1 MPRRVPQ
8 RRVLAATVGLI
19 LSLSLTSF
27 VTGCQNADAN
37 GREDSAPGTS
47 DGAGETPGGVP
58 GGPSDASA
66 APGPSVPPGP
76 GAGTP
81 PGAQSG
87 NQSTTSPGLPPQPDA
102 ETRTRYAAA
111 LDVIDPRIVGG
122 DVAGA
127 VDRGRATCQSI
138 AAHMN
143 HTKLITQTKQKFA
156 RAGYTVTTAQAE
168 AIVRAANTHLCPS
181 SGA

>member
-1 MPRRVPQ
+1 MQ
-8 RRVLAATVGLI
+8 RRVLAATIGLI
-19 LSLSLTSF
+19 LTLSLTSL

-37 GREDSAPGTS
+37 GRDDSVPGPSGPSSAP
-47 DGAGETPGGVP
+47 V
-58 GGPSDASA
+58 PSDASA
-66 APGPSVPPGP
+66 SSGPGTGTST
-76 GAGTP
+76 GAGT
-81 PGAQSG
+81 GTG
-87 NQSTTSPGLPPQPDA
+87 TGTRTTAPPGLPPQPDA
-102 ETRTRYAAA
+102 EARARYAAA

-127 VDRGRATCQSI
+127 VDRGRVTCQAI

-143 HTKLITQTKQKFA
+143 HAKLITQTKQKFA
-156 RAGYTVTTAQAE
+156 RGGYTVTTAHAE